1 MSYNWTVN
9 FKICDLGCKA
19 TPCMHGKCTDAGSDG
34 YTCSCE
40 SGFSGK
46 HCDTYS
52 GK

>member
-1 MSYNWTVN
+1 
-9 FKICDLGCKA
+9 
-19 TPCMHGKCTDAGSDG
+19 MHGKCTDMGSDG
-34 YTCSCE
+34 YTCACE